1 MKDGPYA
8 SLIRN
13 DDPIGHLNLVPLDG
27 GKFTNLFKQM
37 CSYAVAIRSCLK
49 IGSCCNDEYDLSIVL
64 QQKICVFNFPYFLFH
79 DQCSPQIY
87 IKISNET
94 LEIYKLYIIIYINIH
109 VTYRSVKVK
118 GKPQQTLSSWDRW
131 PVQKLHAG
139 PRPIVSKPDA
149 NDGNRFYGDE

>member
-1 MKDGPYA
+1 MALMHLSSEMMILSGISISFPWTEGS
-8 SLIRN
+8 SLISSN
-13 DDPIGHLNLVPLDG
+13 KCV
-27 GKFTNLFKQM
+27 
-37 CSYAVAIRSCLK
+37 SYAVAIGLCLK